1 MKMTFY
7 ARDLYHIPE
16 ETASLARDLYD
27 NDNVYVTMRDKLDL
41 WYKDSDYASLFT
53 STQGRPVESPGRLNL
68 IMVMQYAEGLTDQQ
82 AAEFV
87 RSRID
92 WKYALGLAMKDR
104 GFHHSLL
111 SDHRQRLI
119 EGGMEQQLLN
129 DMLKRF
135 QECDLLKERSR
146 QRTDSTQVLASI
158 RELNRLELL
167 GETMRYAL
175 NSLAVVVPN
184 WLQAQVS
191 ADWFDLYDARFEQ
204 YRLPK
209 SKQERQDLAERIGN
223 DGYHLLS
230 AMAQAE
236 DLPWLREIPAVDTLQ
251 QVWEQQFVLQQGQ
264 AKLRPG
270 GTLPPAAEMIN
281 SPYDVE
287 ARYSRHR
294 QVEWTGY
301 GVHLT
306 ETCEDD
312 KPLLITNVETTPATT
327 PDSEVTDTIH
337 RHLSE
342 KNLLPGEHIV
352 DAGYVDAGELVTS
365 KTEHGID
372 LLGPVQKDTS
382 WQAKADQG
390 FDLACFVVQW
400 DTETVICP
408 QGKTSSVWCP
418 RKDEYGNT
426 VIEVRFRACDC
437 RQCSDRPKCTRSQ
450 ARARCLKLRP
460 RAQHIALQQRRRYQ
474 KTDEYKERYKKRAG
488 VEGAIS
494 QGTRCFDL
502 RRARYVGLAKTHL
515 QHVLAAAAM
524 NLTRA
529 VAWMHGTKR
538 ALTRRSPFAALALA
552 A

>member
-68 IMVMQYAEGLTDQQ
+68 IMVMQYAEGLMDQQ

-230 AMAQAE
+230 AM
-236 DLPWLREIPAVDTLQ
+236 
-251 QVWEQQFVLQQGQ
+251 
-264 AKLRPG
+264 
-270 GTLPPAAEMIN
+270 
-281 SPYDVE
+281 S
-287 ARYSRHR
+287 S
-294 QVEWTGY
+294 
-301 GVHLT
+301 
-306 ETCEDD
+306 
-312 KPLLITNVETTPATT
+312 
-327 PDSEVTDTIH
+327 
-337 RHLSE
+337 
-342 KNLLPGEHIV
+342 
-352 DAGYVDAGELVTS
+352 
-365 KTEHGID
+365 
-372 LLGPVQKDTS
+372 LGNPH
-382 WQAKADQG
+382 
-390 FDLACFVVQW
+390 
-400 DTETVICP
+400 E
-408 QGKTSSVWCP
+408 
-418 RKDEYGNT
+418 
-426 VIEVRFRACDC
+426 
-437 RQCSDRPKCTRSQ
+437 
-450 ARARCLKLRP
+450 
-460 RAQHIALQQRRRYQ
+460 
-474 KTDEYKERYKKRAG
+474 
-488 VEGAIS
+488 
-494 QGTRCFDL
+494 
-502 RRARYVGLAKTHL
+502 
-515 QHVLAAAAM
+515 
-524 NLTRA
+524 
-529 VAWMHGTKR
+529 
-538 ALTRRSPFAALALA
+538 
-552 A
+552 